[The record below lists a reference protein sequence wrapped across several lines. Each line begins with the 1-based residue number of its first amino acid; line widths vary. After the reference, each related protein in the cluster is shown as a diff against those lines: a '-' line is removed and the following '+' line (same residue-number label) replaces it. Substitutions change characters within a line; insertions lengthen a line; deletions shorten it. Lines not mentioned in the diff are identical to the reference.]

1 MSRPLRSM
9 SRPPEPE
16 LEPRPRP
23 QPGGQ
28 SLSGSRELKARSL
41 RLIRT
46 VATALGKMRMQAG
59 RAIQVAR
66 AAIAQPAPKPPLP
79 MPVQAAAVSRGPQR
93 RQEDKETLRIVLPE
107 TIEIHAGWSKQ
118 VPISAYRNGLDGPV
132 TIQFEG
138 VPPGVSLPPVI
149 MPTRSNRAAASL
161 RAEIEVRSVQ
171 VRLRVTACCGPRQ
184 TERPVTLIV
193 HANPSLAFR
202 SQGYRLL
209 ASGQPAQ
216 AIAAFSRALEIAA
229 GDPIVLNNRG
239 VAHAQLGQLASA
251 VADYSAAIRLSPGD
265 AVARYNRGVALARQ
279 QNITRALLDLD
290 TAIRLRPNYAPAYR
304 SRAELYERSGNPRT
318 RGGRSHEGRSD
329 HASPDAPGQPE
340 PRGDGH
346 VGIPVIPRP
355 RFFTDLDGPR
365 GKLLTS
371 GPGAVPSASL
381 SRLARVEAHLLSTVI
396 GEKSIMGR
404 DEQLGK
410 EQDQPES
417 RQETARGIAQAEQG
431 DAKTELDPRPPDE
444 RQAKAD
450 LLKSSGG
457 DPLTQEND

>member
-1 MSRPLRSM
+1 M
-9 SRPPEPE
+9 
-16 LEPRPRP
+16 
-23 QPGGQ
+23 
-28 SLSGSRELKARSL
+28 
-41 RLIRT
+41 
-46 VATALGKMRMQAG
+46 
-59 RAIQVAR
+59 
-66 AAIAQPAPKPPLP
+66 
-79 MPVQAAAVSRGPQR
+79 
-93 RQEDKETLRIVLPE
+93 DKETLRIVLPE

-118 VPISAYRNGLDGPV
+118 VSISAYRNGLDGPV

-171 VRLRVTACCGPRQ
+171 VNLRVTACCGPRQ

-290 TAIRLRPNYAPAYR
+290 TVDPAQTRLCACLSHPRR
-304 SRAELYERSGNPRT
+304 VVRAERQRRS
-318 RGGRSHEGRSD
+318 RGGRSPEGRPD
-329 HASPDAPGQPE
+329 HTSPEAPAQPE

-346 VGIPVIPRP
+346 VGIPYIPRP
-355 RFFTDLDGPR
+355 RFFAD
-365 GKLLTS
+365 
-371 GPGAVPSASL
+371 
-381 SRLARVEAHLLSTVI
+381 
-396 GEKSIMGR
+396 R
-404 DEQLGK
+404 DDRAG
-410 EQDQPES
+410 S
-417 RQETARGIAQAEQG
+417 F
-431 DAKTELDPRPPDE
+431 
-444 RQAKAD
+444 
-450 LLKSSGG
+450 
-457 DPLTQEND
+457 